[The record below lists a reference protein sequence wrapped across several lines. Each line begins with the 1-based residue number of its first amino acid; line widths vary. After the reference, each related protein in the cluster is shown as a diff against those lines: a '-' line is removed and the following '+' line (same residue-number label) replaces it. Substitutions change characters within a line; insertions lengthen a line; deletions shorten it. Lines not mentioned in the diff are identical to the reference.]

1 MENPEQPIENTPEA
15 VTKERK
21 KPNIT
26 PEDRAQRA
34 ERMREMATKRNELL
48 KKQKAE
54 RFEHQQPQEAK
65 PKTPRIKKEKIAVEP
80 AKEPPTPEPVV
91 APAKPVKQE
100 KPKAKPKAKP
110 VKVKTLVI
118 QSSSDSED
126 YAGDTT
132 GESDSEEEVV
142 YIAKKSKSKPELTK
156 PKAKP
161 LRTTVSAPA
170 VLAPVEPA
178 IRVKFF

>member
-1 MENPEQPIENTPEA
+1 MENTEQPIEPTQEA

-21 KPNIT
+21 KINIT

-54 RFEHQQPQEAK
+54 RFEKEPQQEAK
-65 PKTPRIKKEKIAVEP
+65 PKTPRIKKEKIAEEP
-80 AKEPPTPEPVV
+80 AKELPTPEPVV
-91 APAKPVKQE
+91 ASAKPVKQ
-100 KPKAKPKAKP
+100 PAKKP

-132 GESDSEEEVV
+132 GESDSEEVV

-161 LRTTVSAPA
+161 LRTTTSAPA
-170 VLAPVEPA
+170 VLAAVEPA